1 MGRKRT
7 IINKDGRLTLPQD
20 QRRRWGLVAGA
31 EISVEET
38 EHGVLL
44 RRADPAL
51 RKVYVEP
58 TTACNLNCR
67 ICMRTSWSEP
77 TGFMEMATYRRL
89 IAGLQAVPTLTK
101 VAFWGL
107 GEPLLHPDIVE
118 MVALAKGLGAQT
130 ELISNGLLLDRS
142 MAEGLINAGLDTLVV
157 SVDGGPADTCAD
169 TKSGSDLRVVQDNV
183 QTLNAIRRAKD
194 ASCPQIGVEFVV
206 TRHNV
211 QQLPNLRRLAW
222 AMGAVLVLVTNLLPY
237 SYDTKDDITYWL
249 SVDARGPSAYFP
261 EIRLPPIDGRPQYL
275 QPMLELL
282 RQAGA
287 VDTSRRD
294 FSGADGYCRFVHDGS
309 VAISWDGAVGPCV
322 PLMHSYT
329 CYVLGREKSIKRC
342 TLGNVNQEDMLTI
355 WNRPEFEQLRAK
367 VLRFEFS
374 PCAECG
380 GCYMAESNE
389 EDCFGNTFP
398 VCGDCLWA
406 RGIIQCP

>member
-1 MGRKRT
+1 MGHKKT
-7 IINKDGRLTLPQD
+7 IINKDGRLNLPQE

-44 RRADPAL
+44 RRADPAP

-67 ICMRTSWSEP
+67 ICMRNSWSEP
-77 TGFMEMATYRRL
+77 SGFMEMPTYRRL
-89 IAGLQAVPTLTK
+89 ISGLRQVPTLTK

-107 GEPLLHPDIVE
+107 GEPLLHPNIVE
-118 MVALAKGLGAQT
+118 MVTLAKGLGAQT

-142 MAEGLINAGLDTLVV
+142 MAEGLIRAGLDTLVV

-183 QTLNAIRRAKD
+183 QTLNAIRRARD
-194 ASCPQIGVEFVV
+194 ASCPQIGLEFVV

-211 QQLPNLRRLAW
+211 QRLSNLRRLAW
-222 AMGAVLVLVTNLLPY
+222 AMGATFVLVTNLLPY

-282 RQAGA
+282 RHAGS

-294 FSGADGYCRFVHDGS
+294 FSGADGHCRFVHEGTA
-309 VAISWDGAVGPCV
+309 AISWDGAVSPCV

-342 TLGNVNQEDMLTI
+342 TLGSVNQEDFAAI
-355 WNRPEFEQLRAK
+355 WSRPEFVQLRSK
-367 VLRFEFS
+367 VLRFVFS

-406 RGIIQCP
+406 RGLIQCP